1 MLNHLE
7 TNSNGLAKD
16 AKFPWDDDVYLKP
29 YLEDDPLLHSLS
41 MDDDG
46 DDDIYVDTTDD
57 KLMNKQEITEQN
69 NRPNFEKLEDHFRK
83 LMENGVGDE
92 VSKESDLKV
101 VRKDTAARERK
112 DVDEDYFGSYSSFG
126 IHREMLDDKVCYS
139 SVGKCLLLFFKLLW
153 KKHIMY

>member
-46 DDDIYVDTTDD
+46 DDDIYVDMTDD